1 MAARGNRTVLCSVV
15 FIDIVE
21 YSKKS
26 VEEQMQVKQQFNA
39 LLLRSLADVPE
50 EDRIILDTG
59 DGAAINFLGDPEECL
74 FVAITLRDALAA
86 PDQAGLALRIGINL
100 GPVRLIKDIN
110 GQPNIIGDG
119 INVAQ
124 RIMGFADVNQ
134 ILVSRSFYELISAL
148 SADYAQ
154 LFAFEGSRT
163 DKHVREHEVYALGI
177 AAAPRRVQRRPVP
190 AQTPQAAAAWRRVE
204 FAAAAAHAQIM
215 RRPPLATA
223 LAVGSILALAIGL
236 RAAIRSPEA
245 PIAERAEAPAVEA
258 AIPAPPQPAPA
269 SPKPRAEADPQ
280 RGAEPVAGP
289 APVLAAKPAA
299 APPPEARAQAAAPPE
314 ARPQPEPRP
323 QAERPAVGLVKLH
336 VVPWG
341 EVYVDGRKFGVTPP
355 LIDLALSA
363 GVHRIE
369 IRNPGFP
376 SHVQV
381 VEVRAREEIR
391 IRHRFQ

>member
-1 MAARGNRTVLCSVV
+1 MAVRGNRTVLCSVV

-26 VEEQMQVKQQFNA
+26 VEEQMQIKQQFNA
-39 LLLRSLADVPE
+39 LLLRALEVVPE
-50 EDRIILDTG
+50 DDRIILDTG

-74 FVAITLRDALAA
+74 FVALGLRDALVARNAA
-86 PDQAGLALRIGINL
+86 ALALRIGINL
-100 GPVRLIKDIN
+100 GPVRLVKDIN

-163 DKHVREHEVYALGI
+163 DKHVREHEVYAMGMS
-177 AAAPRRVQRRPVP
+177 AAPRRVQRKPVP
-190 AQTPQAAAAWRRVE
+190 AQSARPAAMWHRVE
-204 FAAAAAHAQIM
+204 FAAASAQAQIM

-223 LAVGSILALAIGL
+223 LAVVLILAIAVSL
-236 RAAIRSPEA
+236 RVVLRNADVPV
-245 PIAERAEAPAVEA
+245 AERASAPAFESA
-258 AIPAPPQPAPA
+258 APAPPQPLPP
-269 SPKPRAEADPQ
+269 SPQ
-280 RGAEPVAGP
+280 RPAESELRRVPEPVAD
-289 APVLAAKPAA
+289 AVPVLKDTPTSE
-299 APPPEARAQAAAPPE
+299 PPPA
-314 ARPQPEPRP
+314 ARPQPETRP
-323 QAERPAVGLVKLH
+323 QPAPVGIGTVKLN
-336 VVPWG
+336 VIPWG

-355 LIDLALSA
+355 LIDIALNA
-363 GVHRIE
+363 GTHRIE

-376 SHVQV
+376 SHMQV
-381 VEVRAREEIR
+381 IDVKAREEIR
-391 IRHRFQ
+391 IRHRFE

>member
-1 MAARGNRTVLCSVV
+1 MAVRGNRTVLCSVV

-26 VEEQMQVKQQFNA
+26 VEEQMQIKQQFNA
-39 LLLRSLADVPE
+39 LLLRALEAVPE
-50 EDRIILDTG
+50 DDRIILDTG

-74 FVAITLRDALAA
+74 FVALALRDALAVRNA
-86 PDQAGLALRIGINL
+86 AALALRIGINL
-100 GPVRLIKDIN
+100 GPVRLVKDIN

-163 DKHVREHEVYALGI
+163 DKHVREHEVYAMGM
-177 AAAPRRVQRRPVP
+177 ASAPRRVQRKPAP
-190 AQTPQAAAAWRRVE
+190 AQSARPAAMWQRIE
-204 FAAAAAHAQIM
+204 FAAASAQAQIM

-223 LAVGSILALAIGL
+223 LAVGLILAIAVSL
-236 RAAIRSPEA
+236 RVVLRNADVPV
-245 PIAERAEAPAVEA
+245 AERARAPAFETA
-258 AIPAPPQPAPA
+258 TPAPPQTLPP
-269 SPKPRAEADPQ
+269 SPKRPAESEPKRAP
-280 RGAEPVAGP
+280 EPVAD
-289 APVLAAKPAA
+289 AVPVPK
-299 APPPEARAQAAAPPE
+299 AQPSGEAPPE
-314 ARPQPEPRP
+314 ARPQPAP
-323 QAERPAVGLVKLH
+323 VGIGTVKLN
-336 VVPWG
+336 VIPWG

-355 LIDLALSA
+355 LIDIALSP
-363 GVHRIE
+363 GTHRIE

-376 SHVQV
+376 SLVRDI
-381 VEVRAREEIR
+381 EVKAREEIR